1 MIIGESLF
9 QLEVKIVYSGTMEKY
24 VIDCAPEQLEL
35 LKILAA
41 ENIEVEVSAKGQ
53 TPLNIDKALSI
64 IREVQGQL
72 VEKIKK
78 LACLSEKKAIT
89 LYHAIAYSYLNKTGY
104 RFSRGAKNL
113 SKLKY
118 FKNFENEIG
127 TRQTLHSYIKNLSPI
142 KEKEIYTD
150 IETAFR
156 LAGNFK

>member
-1 MIIGESLF
+1 
-9 QLEVKIVYSGTMEKY
+9 MEKY

-142 KEKEIYTD
+142 KEKEKEIYTD

>member
-1 MIIGESLF
+1 M
-9 QLEVKIVYSGTMEKY
+9 VEKY
-24 VIDCAPEQLEL
+24 VINCAPEQLEL

-41 ENIEVEVSAKGQ
+41 ENIEVSVSAKGQ

-78 LACLSEKKAIT
+78 LVCLSEKKAIT
-89 LYHAIAYSYLNKTGY
+89 LYHAIAYSYLNKKGY

-118 FKNFENEIG
+118 FKKFENEIG
-127 TRQTLHSYIKNLSPI
+127 TRQTLHNYIKNLRPKNE

-156 LAGNFK
+156 LARNF